1 VKTVHFELLL
11 GRQVHDPEGQRVG
24 RILEVH
30 AEPEGKDC
38 VVREYLLGTAALLT
52 RLGISAGRLVGLPL
66 HREPIRV
73 PWDQMDLSDPER
85 PRLRCSVEELKEGKK
100 PKAGK

>member
-1 VKTVHFELLL
+1 MKTVHIELLL
-11 GRQVHDPEGQRVG
+11 GRKVHDPEGRRVG

-38 VVREYLLGTAALLT
+38 VVREYLLGAAALLT
-52 RLGISAGRLVGLPL
+52 RLGISAGRLVGLPA

-73 PWDQMDLSDPER
+73 PWDQMDLSDPAR
-85 PRLRCSVEELKEGKK
+85 PRLRCRVEELKRGK
-100 PKAGK
+100 

>member
-11 GRQVHDPEGQRVG
+11 GRKVRDSEGRRVG

-30 AEPEGKDC
+30 AEPEGEDC
-38 VVREYLLGTAALLT
+38 VVREYLLGAAALLT
-52 RLGISAGRLVGLPL
+52 RLGISAGRLVGLPI

-73 PWDQMDLSDPER
+73 PWDQMDLGNPER
-85 PRLRCSVEELKEGKK
+85 PRLRCRLEELKGNR
-100 PKAGK
+100 

>member
-11 GRQVHDPEGQRVG
+11 GRKVHDSEGRRVG

-38 VVREYLLGTAALLT
+38 VIREYLLGTAALLT
-52 RLGISAGRLVGLPL
+52 RLGISAGRLFGLPI

-73 PWDQMDLSDPER
+73 PWDLMDLGDPER
-85 PRLRCSVEELKEGKK
+85 PRLRCSVEELKGGK
-100 PKAGK
+100 

>member
-11 GRQVHDPEGQRVG
+11 GRKVHDPKGRRVG

-30 AEPEGKDC
+30 AGPEGEDC

-66 HREPIRV
+66 HREPVRV
-73 PWDQMDLSDPER
+73 PWDLMDISDPER
-85 PRLRCSVEELKEGKK
+85 PRLRCSVEELKRGK
-100 PKAGK
+100 

>member
-11 GRQVHDPEGQRVG
+11 GRKVHDREGRRVG

-30 AEPEGKDC
+30 AAPEGQDC

-52 RLGISAGRLVGLPL
+52 RLGISAGRMVGLPL

-85 PRLRCSVEELKEGKK
+85 PRLRCSVEELSGDKK

>member
-11 GRQVHDPEGQRVG
+11 GRKVHDPEGQRVG

-30 AEPEGKDC
+30 AGLEGKDC

-85 PRLRCSVEELKEGKK
+85 PRLRCSVEELAGGK
-100 PKAGK
+100 